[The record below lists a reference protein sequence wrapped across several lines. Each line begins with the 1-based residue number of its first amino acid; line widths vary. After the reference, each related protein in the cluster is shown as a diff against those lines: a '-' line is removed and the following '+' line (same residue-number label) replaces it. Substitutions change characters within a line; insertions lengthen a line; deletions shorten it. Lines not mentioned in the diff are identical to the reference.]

1 MWSVLPSNCSLG
13 YDGCMTSL
21 EITPESG
28 DEWERV
34 IRRRLAAG
42 EHARVTFERPSMTPA
57 QMAASIGVS
66 RATIQR
72 RILNGEIR
80 SERRGN
86 RHRIPLAEVERF
98 RHAYVREMAADL
110 AADF

>member
-1 MWSVLPSNCSLG
+1 MS
-13 YDGCMTSL
+13 SL

-28 DEWERV
+28 DEWEQV
-34 IRRRLAAG
+34 IRRHLAAG
-42 EHARVTFERPSMTPA
+42 ERAHVTFERPSMTPA
-57 QMAASIGVS
+57 EMADSIGVS

-72 RILNGEIR
+72 RILAGEIR

-86 RHRIPLAEVERF
+86 RHRIPLHEVERF
-98 RHAYVREMAADL
+98 RHAYVREMATDL